1 METDPQKQRQH
12 FYRDSASGQGSMSE
26 LCDRYQISR
35 PTGETWI
42 EPSSAADSPAPEQ
55 GAMAAL
61 PTPPRNTEGNEMR

>member
-1 METDPQKQRQH
+1 METDTKKRRQN
-12 FYRDSASGQGSMSE
+12 FCRDYTSGHCSMSE
-26 LCDRYQISR
+26 LCGRYHISR
-35 PTGETWI
+35 HTGETWI